1 MTYTATIRQRG
12 QLTIPDQVR
21 GMLGWLQ
28 TGAVVGIE
36 ADKDE
41 VRIKPK
47 IVSKKQ
53 TDWDKIWRTIKLTR
67 SLKAR
72 GKISPPLSL
81 LLRIDSDINEKTEN
95 CFRFFCDCEVSF
107 CYGGK
112 IICLRRIRCWQMW
125 RMKKSCS

>member
-1 MTYTATIRQRG
+1 M
-12 QLTIPDQVR
+12 TIPDQVR

-67 SLKAR
+67 SFKSQ
-72 GKISPPLSL
+72 GE
-81 LLRIDSDINEKTEN
+81 DIPASQFIVED
-95 CFRFFCDCEVSF
+95 RQ
-107 CYGGK
+107 
-112 IICLRRIRCWQMW
+112 RH
-125 RMKKSCS
+125 

>member
-1 MTYTATIRQRG
+1 M
-12 QLTIPDQVR
+12 TIPDQVR

-67 SLKAR
+67 SFKAR
-72 GKISPPLSL
+72 GSIPASQFIVED
-81 LLRIDSDINEKTEN
+81 RQ
-95 CFRFFCDCEVSF
+95 RH
-107 CYGGK
+107 
-112 IICLRRIRCWQMW
+112 
-125 RMKKSCS
+125 

>member
-1 MTYTATIRQRG
+1 MTFTATIRQRG

-67 SLKAR
+67 SFKSQ
-72 GKISPPLSL
+72 GE
-81 LLRIDSDINEKTEN
+81 DIPASQFIVED
-95 CFRFFCDCEVSF
+95 RQ
-107 CYGGK
+107 
-112 IICLRRIRCWQMW
+112 RH
-125 RMKKSCS
+125 

>member
-21 GMLGWLQ
+21 EMLGWLQ

-47 IVSKKQ
+47 IISRKQ
-53 TDWDKIWRTIKLTR
+53 ADWDKIWRTIKLTR
-67 SLKAR
+67 SFKSQ
-72 GKISPPLSL
+72 GG
-81 LLRIDSDINEKTEN
+81 DIPASQ
-95 CFRFFCDCEVSF
+95 F
-107 CYGGK
+107 
-112 IICLRRIRCWQMW
+112 IIEDRQRH
-125 RMKKSCS
+125 